1 MTWTFCPACLEKQRQ
16 IDDLKDEVRR
26 LKDLLRRQERT
37 AAEGPFGSSTP
48 SSKVSFKPSSTAD
61 RQARCGGAKT
71 GHPGHGRAAVRPE
84 EADRRE
90 VVPAPAACPHCGGR
104 LRVRERRARTVRDVR
119 IVVVERIVYDVP
131 ICRCARCGRTV
142 RGRPPG
148 VLPKS
153 LYGNGLLA
161 HVATQ
166 HYLYGV
172 PLGTLARHLRVGR
185 GSLVRGLHGVARWL
199 ASVIPRLRQE
209 YRLAPV
215 KHADETGW
223 RRDGAG
229 GYAWLFATGDLSLF
243 RLADTRAARVALEV
257 FGQRRLGGVLVVDRY
272 AAYNRIRCRIQYCY
286 AHLLRDLEDLLK
298 KFPGDA
304 EVRAFVETLA
314 PLLAE
319 AMHLRRK
326 GYVLA
331 RFRRQALRLRRRIEA
346 VTHATARHPAI
357 QSYQDIFRNHPDRL
371 YPWTKHP
378 SIPAENNRAERD
390 LRGLVIARKVSYGS
404 QSPKGAKTRE
414 VLMSVLHTLAKR
426 TDQPAQ
432 RLKACLDHLALHPSA
447 KPFPFLFSKGTKP
460 NRN

>member
-1 MTWTFCPACLEKQRQ
+1 MSS
-16 IDDLKDEVRR
+16 
-26 LKDLLRRQERT
+26 LR
-37 AAEGPFGSSTP
+37 
-48 SSKVSFKPSSTAD
+48 
-61 RQARCGGAKT
+61 
-71 GHPGHGRAAVRPE
+71 
-84 EADRRE
+84 
-90 VVPAPAACPHCGGR
+90 GR

-119 IVVVERIVYDVP
+119 IVVVERIVYEVP

-153 LYGNGLLA
+153 LYGNGVLA

-185 GSLVRGLHGVARWL
+185 GSLVRALHGVARWL
-199 ASVIPRLRQE
+199 ASVIPRLRHE
-209 YRLAPV
+209 YCQAPV

-229 GYAWLFATGDLSLF
+229 GYAWLFATPDLSLF
-243 RLADTRAARVALEV
+243 RLADTRAARVALDV
-257 FGQRRLGGVLVVDRY
+257 FGRRRLGGVLVVDRY
-272 AAYNRIRCRIQYCY
+272 AAYHRIRCRIQYCY
-286 AHLLRDLEDLLK
+286 AHLLRDLEDLQK

-319 AMHLRRK
+319 AMRLRRK

-331 RFRRQALRLRRRIEA
+331 RFRREALRLRRRIEA
-346 VTHATARHPAI
+346 VTNAPARHPAI

-371 YPWTKHP
+371 YQWTKHP

-404 QSPKGAKTRE
+404 QSAQGAKTRE
-414 VLMSVLHTLAKR
+414 VLMSVLHSLAKR

-432 RLKACLDHLALHPSA
+432 RLKTCLDHLSLHPSA
-447 KPFPFLFSKGTKP
+447 KPFPFLFSKGAKP